1 MTSSWRNRYFY
12 FSSEEDDGGS
22 SSGGDF
28 ENSSVGGKKMSKNF
42 KKISK
47 YFQVTDL
54 IDFKPN
60 GKVFLV
66 FFYPGV
72 SGRRVWWR
80 FWGEIGMK
88 II

>member
-1 MTSSWRNRYFY
+1 MVDHLVAEILKTRL
-12 FSSEEDDGGS
+12 SE
-22 SSGGDF
+22 
-28 ENSSVGGKKMSKNF
+28 VRKCQ
-42 KKISK
+42 KISKKFQKIFK

-54 IDFKPN
+54 IDFKLN